1 MKLETGTNATI
12 LTYNGIEPIIHE
24 SVFMAHGSV
33 VLGDV
38 VIGRDSSIWYNVVIR
53 GDVHYIRIGERT
65 NIQDLTMLHVTHNKH
80 PLNIGSNV
88 TVGHSAILHGCT
100 IDDYVLIGMGA
111 KVLDRA
117 HIKPYTLVAAGSVV
131 LEGTTPPE
139 RTLLAGVPAKVV
151 RNLTDDECKKL
162 EQSAQ
167 NYVDYVAQYRS
178 QLSA

>member
-1 MKLETGTNATI
+1 MKLETGNSATI
-12 LTYNGIEPIIHE
+12 IAYNGITPSIHE
-24 SVFMAHGSV
+24 SVFTAHGSV
-33 VLGDV
+33 ILGDV
-38 VIGRDSSIWYNVVIR
+38 TIGKDSSIWFNVVIR
-53 GDVHYIRIGERT
+53 GDVHYIKIGDRT
-65 NIQDLTMLHVTHNKH
+65 NIQDLAMLHVTHKKH

-111 KVLDRA
+111 KVLDNA

-131 LEGTTPPE
+131 LEGYAPPE
-139 RTLLAGVPAKVV
+139 RTLLAGVPAKVI
-151 RNLTDDECKKL
+151 RELTDEECTKL

-178 QLSA
+178 QL